1 VSGSAVLGLFL
12 NLIKVDEDG
21 RSVEVDGLRPAC
33 AALARFSAALANDRS
48 DTWKAALIDAQEIA
62 SPVEIEEVLLQSCL
76 FVGFPVVLNA
86 FEALRAQDIGCAEE
100 LTEVSLTDHL
110 SVGEELCA
118 RIYGE
123 AYDSLRENIRNLHPD
138 LDRWVIADGYGRT
151 LSRPGLSVCDR
162 ELCIVAQLAAGRHVR
177 QLKAHLFGALN
188 VGATPEAVE
197 SVLEIGIASGTRED
211 RVELLSLWGEIKRRV
226 GL

>member
-1 VSGSAVLGLFL
+1 M
-12 NLIKVDEDG
+12 DEDG
-21 RSVEVDGLRPAC
+21 IPAAVDSLRPAC
-33 AALARFSAALANDRS
+33 AALARVSAALANGRS
-48 DTWKAALIDAQEIA
+48 GAWKAALIDARESA

-86 FEALRAQDIGCAEE
+86 FEILRAQEVGCAKES
-100 LTEVSLTDHL
+100 TDASLTDRL

-123 AYDSLRENIRNLHPD
+123 AYDSLRENVRNLHPD
-138 LDRWVIADGYGRT
+138 LDRWVIADGYGKT

-162 ELCIVAQLAAGRHVR
+162 ELCIVAQLAAGRHDK

-188 VGATPEAVE
+188 VGATPEVVE

-211 RVELLSLWGEIKRRV
+211 RVELLSLWSKVKRRV

>member
-1 VSGSAVLGLFL
+1 MNWSAVLELYL
-12 NLIKVDEDG
+12 SSIKVDKDG
-21 RSVEVDGLRPAC
+21 IPTTIDSLRPAC
-33 AALARFSAALANDRS
+33 AALARVSAALANGRPGV
-48 DTWKAALIDAQEIA
+48 WKAALMDARKIA

-86 FEALRAQDIGCAEE
+86 FEVLRAQEVGCRKGSIDA
-100 LTEVSLTDHL
+100 SLTDRL
-110 SVGEELCA
+110 IVGEELCA

-123 AYDSLRENIRNLHPD
+123 AYDSLRANVRNLHPD
-138 LDRWVIADGYGRT
+138 LDQWVIADGYGRT
-151 LSRPGLSVCDR
+151 LSRPGLSMCDR
-162 ELCIVAQLAAGRHVR
+162 ELCIVAQLAAARHDR

-197 SVLEIGIASGTRED
+197 SVLEIGIASGTQED
-211 RVELLSLWGEIKRRV
+211 RVELLSLWSEVKRRV

>member
-1 VSGSAVLGLFL
+1 VNWSAVLELYL
-12 NLIKVDEDG
+12 SLVKVGQDG
-21 RSVEVDGLRPAC
+21 TPAAIDSLRPAC
-33 AALARFSAALANDRS
+33 AALARVSAALANGRS
-48 DTWKAALIDAQEIA
+48 GVWKAALIDAQKIA
-62 SPVEIEEVLLQSCL
+62 SPVEIEEILLQSCL

-86 FEALRAQDIGCAEE
+86 FEVLRAQEVGCAKGSIDTS
-100 LTEVSLTDHL
+100 LTERLI
-110 SVGEELCA
+110 VGEELCA

-123 AYDSLRENIRNLHPD
+123 AYDSLRENVRNLHPD
-138 LDRWVIADGYGRT
+138 LDRWVIADGYGKT

-162 ELCIVAQLAAGRHVR
+162 ELCIVAQLAAGRHGR

-211 RVELLSLWGEIKRRV
+211 RVELLSLWSEVKRRV